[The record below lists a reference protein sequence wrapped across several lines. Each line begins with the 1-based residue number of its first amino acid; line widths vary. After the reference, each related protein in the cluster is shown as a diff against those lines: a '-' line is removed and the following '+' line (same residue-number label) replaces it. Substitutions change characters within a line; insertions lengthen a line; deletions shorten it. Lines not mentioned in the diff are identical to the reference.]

1 MKNGWFSTSFSAKKW
16 VFHSFTRV
24 FHTVFRRKS
33 AFPRFFFVFL
43 TKSVENPVEIVEK

>member
-1 MKNGWFSTSFSAKKW
+1 MKNGWFSTGFSAKKW